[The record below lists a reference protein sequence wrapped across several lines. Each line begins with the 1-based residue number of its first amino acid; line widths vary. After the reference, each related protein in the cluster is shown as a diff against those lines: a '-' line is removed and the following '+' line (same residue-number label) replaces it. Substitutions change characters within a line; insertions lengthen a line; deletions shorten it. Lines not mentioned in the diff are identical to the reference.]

1 MISFY
6 LMEKPSGDRM
16 DEAVA
21 HYRTRTIRSLA
32 VQVKQEN
39 YRTLRNRLDDEEI
52 VAMMKAIG
60 LIIDNLEDFPSCV
73 RALDGEGFII
83 LMNLKA
89 GTPFPEN
96 LTCVNF
102 DLLQDRQDQISNED
116 RLCTLYSCALAYV
129 LKQ

>member
-1 MISFY
+1 
-6 LMEKPSGDRM
+6 M

-83 LMNLKA
+83 LMNVKA
-89 GTPFPEN
+89 GTPFPQN
-96 LTCVNF
+96 LKCVNF